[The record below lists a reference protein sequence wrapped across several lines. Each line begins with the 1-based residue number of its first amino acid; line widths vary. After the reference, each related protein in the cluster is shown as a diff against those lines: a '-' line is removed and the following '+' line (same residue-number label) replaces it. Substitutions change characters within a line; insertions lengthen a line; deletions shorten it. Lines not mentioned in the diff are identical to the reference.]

1 MDDSQPP
8 YPVEPQEDDP
18 RYFVPNWLQQVREQ
32 DLEAI
37 ADMTPEETAAYYE
50 QRAAQ
55 VQVGQAT
62 RVEK

>member
-1 MDDSQPP
+1 VSRLSPLIITLP
-8 YPVEPQEDDP
+8 
-18 RYFVPNWLQQVREQ
+18 

-37 ADMTPEETAAYYE
+37 KDMTPEETAAYYK

-55 VQVGQAT
+55 FQVGQAT